1 MTPLGFTGNSS
12 VGHAPSERS
21 RIVQPQRQDYF
32 ALIDHPEQAQG
43 FFLDIVKANGAGARM
58 DAMAFSRACRSVSAA
73 VKRAGVGPG
82 DLVLIFLGHGEMLLP
97 AFFGVQ
103 RAGATP
109 SFMPPLSPRQDAD
122 AYVAS
127 HLKLIAHTRPRL
139 IIAEA
144 DVAERL
150 GDSHGVPIIGP
161 EALSAATP
169 DEGPSPPVDLDAIA
183 LLQHSSGTTGLKKG
197 VALSFRAILAQVES
211 YGRAL
216 EIAGDETIVSW
227 LPVYHDMGLIAC
239 TVTPFI
245 LRLPIVLMNPFEW
258 MVQPLTLLE
267 HAARASRPLIWL
279 PNFAFN
285 HLSRH
290 ARRLSKDADL
300 SGVRAFIS
308 CSEPCKPASFDQFL
322 AAFGGHGVRPE
333 QLQTCYAMAENV
345 FAVTQTRLG
354 RVPARITID
363 NDLLQREHRAVQ
375 IEPGAGTSFLSCG
388 RAVDGV
394 EIEIRDETGPLAD
407 GQVGE
412 ICIAGASL
420 YSGYFQQ
427 PDLTRERLKG
437 GWHHTH
443 DLGFRLGE
451 DLYVCGRKDDLI
463 IVAGR
468 NLYAHDVEAV
478 VSDLAGVKAGRISAF
493 GVENPATGTE
503 NLIVL
508 AETDPAAPATPDEL
522 AEAIRE
528 TLTSQIMVVPADI
541 LTLAPDTL
549 IKTTSGKMSRDEN
562 KRRYLNGAL
571 APWSGT

>member
-1 MTPLGFTGNSS
+1 M
-12 VGHAPSERS
+12 
-21 RIVQPQRQDYF
+21 QPPRQDYF
-32 ALIDHPEQAQG
+32 ALIDHPERAPG
-43 FFLDIVKANGAGARM
+43 FFVDIVKANGGGARC
-58 DAMAFSRACRSVSAA
+58 DADAFSRACRSVSGA
-73 VKRAGVGPG
+73 VKRAGVVPG

-103 RAGATP
+103 RAGAIP
-109 SFMPPLSPRQDAD
+109 SFMPPLSSRQDVN
-122 AYVAS
+122 AYVSA
-127 HLKLIAHTRPRL
+127 HLKLIAHERPAL
-139 IIAEA
+139 IIAEPE
-144 DVAERL
+144 VAERL
-150 GDSHGVPIIGP
+150 GREHGVPIIGP
-161 EALSAATP
+161 DVLAAAPPEEGLSPA
-169 DEGPSPPVDLDAIA
+169 VDLDAVA

-197 VALSFRAILAQVES
+197 VALSYRAILAQVDS

-267 HAARASRPLIWL
+267 QAARVSRPLMWL

-290 ARRLSKDADL
+290 ARRLPKDTRLD
-300 SGVRAFIS
+300 GVRAFIS
-308 CSEPCKPASFDQFL
+308 CSEPCKPASFDQFV
-322 AAFGGHGVRPE
+322 AAFEGHGLRAD

-345 FAVTQTRLG
+345 FAVSQTRLG
-354 RVPARITID
+354 QVPARVTID
-363 NDLLQREHRAVQ
+363 SDILQREQRAA
-375 IEPGAGTSFLSCG
+375 ETTSDAGTTFLSCG
-388 RAVDGV
+388 AAIDDV
-394 EIEIRDETGPLAD
+394 EIEIRDEAGAALPD
-407 GQVGE
+407 GRVGE
-412 ICIAGASL
+412 ICIAGRSL

-427 PDLTRERLKG
+427 PDLTRDRLKG

-443 DLGFRLGE
+443 DLGFRLGQ

-468 NLYAHDVEAV
+468 NLYAHDIEAV
-478 VSDLAGVKAGRISAF
+478 VSRLQGVKPGRISAF
-493 GVENPATGTE
+493 GVDNAATGTE
-503 NLIVL
+503 NLIIL
-508 AETDPAAPATPDEL
+508 AETDPTVAIGGDL
-522 AEAIRE
+522 AETIRA
-528 TLTSQIMVVPADI
+528 TLGNEILVVPTDI

-562 KRRYLNGAL
+562 KRRYLAGAL
-571 APWSGT
+571 TPWNGN